1 MRYARAPARVEEG
14 RDGRCGYMGWRR
26 VFHDALSR
34 TAGHLALLLASM
46 EVYGCYLSGKGTA
59 RALTG
64 RQTADRLTLLSGNVS
79 QVDRLWTILPMVY
92 SVHFT
97 MWPKWSGTGE
107 LDQRMLLVMGLQF
120 LWSARLTTNTY
131 RRGFFNP

>member
-1 MRYARAPARVEEG
+1 MPRRERVHE
-14 RDGRCGYMGWRR
+14 
-26 VFHDALSR
+26 LR
-34 TAGHLALLLASM
+34 TQLTVSPILA
-46 EVYGCYLSGKGTA
+46 
-59 RALTG
+59 
-64 RQTADRLTLLSGNVS
+64 GNVS
-79 QVDRLWTILPMVY
+79 QVDRLWTILPMIY